1 MQRTFAYRVQE
12 RLSFQAF
19 ADRLDLALNPPPSP
33 VDPRRAVGHWTMS
46 SVREILSNPKYAG
59 HMVWNRR
66 ARKTNGG
73 KANPPSAWVWSEKPT
88 HEPLISLE
96 MFITVHRPRARR
108 DNARRTTGLN
118 TRPDTN
124 LFRTYLSCDLRDR
137 RMNGKTRRASPYCVC
152 APKKNYIPKG
162 HPTAGS
168 FFVRE
173 DQLVDHLNEF
183 LNQYVFGDYR
193 RTLLAGRNLGI
204 AAARDHE
211 EKIAAVRRDIADID
225 HKGKRLVGSLE
236 LVDEPDQEMLR
247 DINDRRRELREQ
259 QSQLRER
266 LKGLEDEQQLVPNS
280 ELIESLPTGSVRV
293 EQMPE
298 QLARTLFEALR
309 LEIRYNKLQHR
320 ATSASF
326 SGLTLAAAQ
335 RTAKTAITQNANG
348 TTHPVPLAFPCSL
361 RPQRGTIRMGIVPT
375 SILLLEG

>member
-1 MQRTFAYRVQE
+1 
-12 RLSFQAF
+12 
-19 ADRLDLALNPPPSP
+19 
-33 VDPRRAVGHWTMS
+33 
-46 SVREILSNPKYAG
+46 
-59 HMVWNRR
+59 
-66 ARKTNGG
+66 
-73 KANPPSAWVWSEKPT
+73 
-88 HEPLISLE
+88 
-96 MFITVHRPRARR
+96 
-108 DNARRTTGLN
+108 
-118 TRPDTN
+118 
-124 LFRTYLSCDLRDR
+124 
-137 RMNGKTRRASPYCVC
+137 
-152 APKKNYIPKG
+152 
-162 HPTAGS
+162 
-168 FFVRE
+168 
-173 DQLVDHLNEF
+173 
-183 LNQYVFGDYR
+183 
-193 RTLLAGRNLGI
+193 
-204 AAARDHE
+204 
-211 EKIAAVRRDIADID
+211 
-225 HKGKRLVGSLE
+225 
-236 LVDEPDQEMLR
+236 MLR

-375 SILLLEG
+375 SIFLLEG